1 MTDLTL
7 KIRLVVQTTWSLVTK
22 QILNEV
28 NVNVTN
34 EAALYS

>member
-1 MTDLTL
+1 MTDLTH

>member
-7 KIRLVVQTTWSLVTK
+7 KIRLEVQTTWSLVTK